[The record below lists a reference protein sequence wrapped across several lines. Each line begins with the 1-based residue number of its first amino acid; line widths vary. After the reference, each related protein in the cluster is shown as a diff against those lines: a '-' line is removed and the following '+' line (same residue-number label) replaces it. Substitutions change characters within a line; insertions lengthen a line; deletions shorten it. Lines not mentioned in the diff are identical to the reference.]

1 MHLHQERLADEPVGK
16 DRQLVQIFNNN
27 VKVEFAVKLLQIQ
40 RHREL
45 EHQIAT
51 LADDLN
57 SINNF
62 AFFGSRKCRRK
73 QDHRVAHFYNLSEN
87 AMQMLFGAAGS
98 RMHAIPVIYDE
109 NFQAIT

>member
-1 MHLHQERLADEPVGK
+1 MRK
-16 DRQLVQIFNNN
+16 DRQLVQIFNDN
-27 VKVEFAVKLLQIQ
+27 VKVEFAVKLFQVQ
-40 RHREL
+40 CNREL

-57 SINNF
+57 SIDNL
-62 AFFGSRKCRRK
+62 ALLGPRKTRRK
-73 QDHRVAHFYNLSEN
+73 QDHFVPHLYNLREN

-98 RMHAIPVIYDE
+98 RMHAIPIIYDE